1 MVNASKLTNLQI
13 ELLKVFSRPIP
24 ESQILE
30 IRQIL
35 ADYFA
40 QKVDTSVDVL
50 FEQNNWDSSKIDE
63 WLGEHLRT
71 PYQHD

>member
-1 MVNASKLTNLQI
+1 MVAASKLTNLQI

-24 ESQILE
+24 ESEILE

-40 QKVDTSVDVL
+40 QKVDTGIDKL
-50 FEQNNWDSSKIDE
+50 FEDNNWDSSKIDE

>member
-1 MVNASKLTNLQI
+1 MVAASKLTNLQI

-40 QKVDTSVDVL
+40 KKVDAGVDSL
-50 FEQNNWDSSKIDE
+50 FEQNAWDSSKIDE

-71 PYQHD
+71 SYEHD